1 MKLIEIRL
9 TQESDKS
16 FIFYH
21 DDKTPFAQWH
31 NHPEYELV
39 LVVKGRGKRTVGDL
53 IERFRENDL
62 ILMGPYLPHEFLI
75 DSEYLKRPN
84 TFSSECVVIQFDQS
98 FIGSVFFWLPENRPL
113 QKILTDSAMG
123 CKFGPKTRNAI
134 IPIMKKMIHMDDTDR
149 LYALFSI
156 FQVLAKTT
164 KYETLSSPNFI
175 ETFHNDQNEGLKKCV
190 QYILQNFQTNIT
202 KKKMLEISH
211 MSSTAFL
218 DSFKKTYKMTF
229 IEYVLKIR
237 IGYACRLLI
246 EDVKCISNI
255 SSEAG
260 FDNLSNFYRHFKKIK
275 KLTPSEYKSY
285 KKNQGSG

>member
-9 TQESDKS
+9 TQEPDKS

-39 LVVKGRGKRTVGDL
+39 LVVKGKGKRTVGDL
-53 IERFRENDL
+53 IERFEENDL
-62 ILMGPYLPHEFLI
+62 ILMGPYLPHEWYT
-75 DSEYLKRPN
+75 DSEYLEHPN
-84 TFSSECVVIQFDQS
+84 TFLGECVVIQFDHS
-98 FIGSVFFWLPENRPL
+98 FIGNLFFRLPENRPL
-113 QKILTDSAMG
+113 KKILIDSAMG
-123 CKFGPKTRNAI
+123 CKFTAKTRNAI
-134 IPIMKKMIHMDDTDR
+134 IPIMKKMINMDDTDK

-175 ETFHNDQNEGLKKCV
+175 ETFQNDDNEGLKKCV
-190 QYILQNFQTNIT
+190 QYILQNFQTTIT

-211 MSSTAFL
+211 MSNTAFL
-218 DSFKKTYKMTF
+218 DLFKKTYRMTF

-246 EDVKCISNI
+246 EDTKSISTI
-255 SSEAG
+255 SIESG
-260 FDNLSNFYRHFKKIK
+260 FENLSNFYRHFKKIK
-275 KLTPSEYKSY
+275 KITPSEYKAY
-285 KKNQGSG
+285 KKNQTVD